1 MRPITVARTLTACA
15 VLVGLTA
22 CAATGPAEYSPAGKS
37 QFGYTNTRIEANRFR
52 VIYRGSGSQPAEQV
66 EDFALRRAAELTLS
80 NEADWF
86 RIVDRQIEGDERGGV
101 SVGGGFGTGTR
112 SRRSGVGV
120 GVGGDFGRI
129 GAQAFYTVRLEIL
142 IGANPKPEN
151 TNAYDARSILGV
163 PTGN

>member
-1 MRPITVARTLTACA
+1 M
-15 VLVGLTA
+15 
-22 CAATGPAEYSPAGKS
+22 
-37 QFGYTNTRIEANRFR
+37 
-52 VIYRGSGSQPAEQV
+52 
-66 EDFALRRAAELTLS
+66 RRAAELTLS